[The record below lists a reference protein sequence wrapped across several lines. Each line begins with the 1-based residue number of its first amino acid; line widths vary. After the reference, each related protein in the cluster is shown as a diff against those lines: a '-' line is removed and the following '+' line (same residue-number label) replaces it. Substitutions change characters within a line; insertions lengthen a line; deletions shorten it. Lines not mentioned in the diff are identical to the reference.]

1 MKHVVAV
8 REDYY
13 QELEKKVEEKIQ
25 ELQKAGNDIVNI
37 SLAGRA
43 EESRRDWVALIL
55 YEEKQL
61 N

>member
-37 SLAGRA
+37 SVGGRGA
-43 EESRRDWVALIL
+43 ESTRDWVALIL

>member
-25 ELQKAGNDIVNI
+25 ELQNAGNDIVNI
-37 SLAGRA
+37 SLAGRGA
-43 EESRRDWVALIL
+43 ESVHDWVALIL
-55 YEEKQL
+55 YEKK
-61 N
+61 

>member
-13 QELEKKVEEKIQ
+13 PELEKKVEEKIQ

-37 SLAGRA
+37 SIAGREA
-43 EESRRDWVALIL
+43 ESTRDWVALIL
-55 YEEKQL
+55 YEEKQS